1 MNQSDAYYRALLA
14 YQGPVSEQRE
24 CLRDHRYLADALR
37 EHNGMEAR
45 ILCTRVHCT
54 VDEAWIHAI
63 EAGLI
68 HIEKAIKEDRQ
79 FIYSNGEVIPIEKVK
94 HVSKDSVE
102 HLARHAELIS
112 RAPVGEDIIPDKLYT
127 VERLSDYAV
136 YENRFLYM
144 LLCYLRDFVTL
155 RYRKLLELTN
165 RYDGQL
171 TLSGEVTLFGR
182 NLKLDASLRDLR
194 PDDPYLRLH
203 NPARDVL
210 DRMDLIL
217 KTLQAFLS
225 TPLMESAGKAAM
237 LKPPITKTNVLKM
250 DNNFKGAVAL
260 YDYIIAYEGDGYTTT
275 TEERV
280 PGPEEGSISEDLAD
294 VQLLLAH
301 LVYRHGLD
309 LTPELKANLEKDENE
324 ARLADLRRR
333 AEQLESLRLRLAREG
348 EAPEAYVLELEK
360 LIRSLRGEL
369 DQLEPL
375 HAELDQRRR
384 AELALGE
391 TVGTLKARIE
401 GFDGERAVL
410 EAEHVQAL
418 QEADLR
424 HRHDRSRLM
433 EEHARNLEAEGARM
447 EELRARHREEI
458 SAMEARIAAKQAEVE
473 RFAAAYDELV
483 EETRLLRARVL
494 GKRMLEGDVTSADME
509 AMTDEEGFDELE
521 RELDAFVKLYGKV
534 WRKTK
539 RKIRKDLLNPK
550 YIKGQSGKK

>member
-14 YQGPVSEQRE
+14 YQGLVSEQRE
-24 CLRDHRYLADALR
+24 CRRDHRYLADALR

-54 VDEAWIHAI
+54 VDEAWINAI

-182 NLKLDASLRDLR
+182 NMTLDASLRDLR

-217 KTLQAFLS
+217 KTLQAFLA

-280 PGPEEGSISEDLAD
+280 LGPEEGSISEDLAD

-324 ARLADLRRR
+324 ARLAGLRRR

-433 EEHARNLEAEGARM
+433 EEHARELEAEETRM

-458 SAMEARIAAKQAEVE
+458 SSMEARIAAKQAEVE

-521 RELDAFVKLYGKV
+521 RELDAFVRLYGKV

-539 RKIRKDLLNPK
+539 RRIRKDLLNPK

>member
-14 YQGPVSEQRE
+14 YQGLVAEQRE

-37 EHNGMEAR
+37 EHNGAEAR

-54 VDEAWIHAI
+54 VDEAWINAI

-112 RAPVGEDIIPDKLYT
+112 RAPVGEDIVPDKLYT

-165 RYDGQL
+165 LYDGQL
-171 TLSGEVTLFGR
+171 TLSGEVSLFGR
-182 NLKLDASLRDLR
+182 KMTLDTSLRDLR

-275 TEERV
+275 AEERV

-433 EEHARNLEAEGARM
+433 EEHARELDAEETRM
-447 EELRARHREEI
+447 EALRARHREEI
-458 SAMEARIAAKQAEVE
+458 SSMEARIAAKQAEVE

>member
-1 MNQSDAYYRALLA
+1 MNQTDAYYRALLA
-14 YQGPVSEQRE
+14 YKGPVSEQRD
-24 CLRDHRYLADALR
+24 CQRDRRYLADALR
-37 EHNGMEAR
+37 EQVGTETR
-45 ILCTRVHCT
+45 LLCTRVRCT

-63 EAGLI
+63 ETGLI

-102 HLARHAELIS
+102 HLARHAELIT
-112 RAPVGEDIIPDKLYT
+112 RAPEGEDIIPDKLYT

-171 TLSGEVTLFGR
+171 SLSGDVTLFGR
-182 NLKLDASLRDLR
+182 QMTLDVSLRDLR

-217 KTLQAFLS
+217 KTLQAFLA

-280 PGPEEGSISEDLAD
+280 LGAEEGSLSEDLAD

-333 AEQLESLRLRLAREG
+333 AEQLEGVRLRLEREG

-369 DQLEPL
+369 DQIEPL
-375 HAELDQRRR
+375 HAELDRCKRT
-384 AELALGE
+384 ELALGE
-391 TVGTLKARIE
+391 TVGSLQARIE
-401 GFDGERAVL
+401 GFDRERAAD
-410 EAEHVQAL
+410 EAVHAQSL
-418 QEADLR
+418 QEAELR
-424 HRHDRSRLM
+424 HRREQSSLM
-433 EEHARNLEAEGARM
+433 EEHRRELEAAEARM
-447 EELRARHREEI
+447 EEIRARHREEI
-458 SAMEARIAAKQAEVE
+458 AAMEARIAAKQAEAE
-473 RFAAAYDELV
+473 RFIAAYDELV

-494 GKRMLEGDVTSADME
+494 GKRMLERDVTSAEME

-521 RELDAFVKLYGKV
+521 RELDAFVRLYGKV
-534 WRKTK
+534 WKKTK
-539 RKIRKDLLNPK
+539 RKIRRDLLNPK